1 MHTPSS
7 SLCQVQT
14 GTDDNDN
21 SQIKHLYLNLASDS
35 ESGPPESRYDHCRL
49 QLSTESSIS
58 TAAKRSYQRE
68 RLRLSSSIP
77 GLPPVGVGRRRPPPP
92 GTLAEA
98 ADGEPVHD
106 AASWN
111 VCAHG
116 TVLSA
121 SPATQPSRHT
131 AQQVSSPAPPAVTVV
146 SGTGSL
152 ATALAAAGMPPNR
165 PLANPAA
172 RTRQGRPD
180 AAMAVSRRWHGED
193 EHRILWMRSVSKLAP
208 AAAAHRARR
217 RHARPSRSRRGD
229 GDVK

>member
-1 MHTPSS
+1 MITAGYNFQLKAASAPPQSARISEQGYDCHH
-7 SLCQVQT
+7 L
-14 GTDDNDN
+14 
-21 SQIKHLYLNLASDS
+21 SQA
-35 ESGPPESRYDHCRL
+35 CRL
-49 QLSTESSIS
+49 WVL
-58 TAAKRSYQRE
+58 A
-68 RLRLSSSIP
+68 
-77 GLPPVGVGRRRPPPP
+77 GGVLLH
-92 GTLAEA
+92 LAEA

-106 AASWN
+106 ASSWN

-121 SPATQPSRHT
+121 SPAAQPSRHT

-172 RTRQGRPD
+172 RTRQGRHD

-229 GDVK
+229 GEGTGKRCEIGGDFRII

>member
-1 MHTPSS
+1 MITAGYNFQLKAASAPPQSARISEKGYDCHH
-7 SLCQVQT
+7 L
-14 GTDDNDN
+14 
-21 SQIKHLYLNLASDS
+21 SQA
-35 ESGPPESRYDHCRL
+35 CRL
-49 QLSTESSIS
+49 WVL
-58 TAAKRSYQRE
+58 A
-68 RLRLSSSIP
+68 
-77 GLPPVGVGRRRPPPP
+77 GGVHLLH
-92 GTLAEA
+92 LAEA

-106 AASWN
+106 AS
-111 VCAHG
+111 
-116 TVLSA
+116 
-121 SPATQPSRHT
+121 SRHT

-193 EHRILWMRSVSKLAP
+193 EHRVLWMRSVSKMAP
-208 AAAAHRARR
+208 AHRARR

-229 GDVK
+229 GEGTGKRCEIGGDFRII